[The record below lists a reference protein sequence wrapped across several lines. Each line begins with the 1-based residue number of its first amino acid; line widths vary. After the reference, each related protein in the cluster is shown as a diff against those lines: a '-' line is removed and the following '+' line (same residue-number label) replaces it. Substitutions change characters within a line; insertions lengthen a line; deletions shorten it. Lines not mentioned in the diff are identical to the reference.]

1 MSQEIPNVFGDFMVM
16 NHPEVVKLREREKHN
31 AYMRAYSKKGKW
43 KAYIKKYN
51 KTEKAKTWRENYNQ
65 LPQNKILAKRYQEKY
80 NLSPKA
86 KVRSERWRKSEKG
99 AAYQKKFKTS
109 VEGRNYNRLY
119 SQKYIAERKKTD
131 PLFKIQ
137 RNLRLRNHYI
147 RILAANP
154 NIRSNSRAIV
164 DYLGLPPQDG
174 KKYHIDHIKPLCSFD
189 LSNPSQVKL
198 ATAPEN
204 HRWLPASEN
213 ARKAAED
220 RKKSI
225 KYGKK

>member
-86 KVRSERWRKSEKG
+86 KVRSERWRKSERGQHTK
-99 AAYQKKFKTS
+99 
-109 VEGRNYNRLY
+109 RN
-119 SQKYIAERKKTD
+119 SKQA
-131 PLFKIQ
+131 
-137 RNLRLRNHYI
+137 
-147 RILAANP
+147 
-154 NIRSNSRAIV
+154 
-164 DYLGLPPQDG
+164 
-174 KKYHIDHIKPLCSFD
+174 
-189 LSNPSQVKL
+189 
-198 ATAPEN
+198 
-204 HRWLPASEN
+204 
-213 ARKAAED
+213 
-220 RKKSI
+220 
-225 KYGKK
+225 